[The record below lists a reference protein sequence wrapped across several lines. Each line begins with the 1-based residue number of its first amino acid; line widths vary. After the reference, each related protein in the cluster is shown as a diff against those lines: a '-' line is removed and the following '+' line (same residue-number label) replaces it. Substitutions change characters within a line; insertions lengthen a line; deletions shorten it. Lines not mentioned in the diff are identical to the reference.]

1 MSEGDATKPRG
12 IGHLTLPR
20 RNYEKI
26 ISLALALSFISGYF
40 SALAANTLDDI
51 ISLKARL
58 VYS

>member
-1 MSEGDATKPRG
+1 MK
-12 IGHLTLPR
+12 
-20 RNYEKI
+20 KI
-26 ISLALALSFISGYF
+26 ISLALALCFISGYF